1 MGSQIEQVLIEAEAR
16 YLQADGIDQLKHFV
30 KGWSQRLSIYQ
41 TLREQEPQILLT
53 AMGHLQSE
61 KLGLT
66 PQVLSLCQQDLALT
80 LRQAA
85 MAMLL
90 QDEDLLKQGLLEW
103 LEEQVRLYNLQQ
115 VYETAFRS
123 LQTALKTCLS
133 PAQLEFIKPFVTQAQ
148 VTLLF

>member
-30 KGWSQRLSIYQ
+30 KGWPQRQSIYL
-41 TLREQEPQILLT
+41 TLRAQEPQILRT
-53 AMGHLQSE
+53 AMGQLQSE
-61 KLGLT
+61 EPGLT
-66 PQVLSLCQQDLALT
+66 PQVLGLCQQDLALT

-90 QDEDLLKQGLLEW
+90 QDEELLKQGLLEW

-115 VYETAFRS
+115 VYEAAFRA
-123 LQTALKTCLS
+123 LQAALKTCLS